1 MNKLPSDILRL
12 IYEYDPTYHIIYKNL
27 QLEFLEDY
35 KYLESILNLVYS
47 CSNEPFFRSNLI
59 KKEFY
64 FFIVFD
70 KILNSFLDEN
80 KGKVNYKII
89 KKLYESS

>member
-1 MNKLPSDILRL
+1 MNKLPNDILRL

-47 CSNEPFFRSNLI
+47 CSN
-59 KKEFY
+59 
-64 FFIVFD
+64 
-70 KILNSFLDEN
+70 
-80 KGKVNYKII
+80 
-89 KKLYESS
+89 

>member
-70 KILNSFLDEN
+70 KILNRFLDEN